1 MDVTERLSRVGPT
14 LEAIQRTTFWI
25 IRVDLV
31 MSGIRPLKV
40 RAAGNDMKVAELSG
54 GNQKVVIAN
63 LCRRIPI

>member
-1 MDVTERLSRVGPT
+1 
-14 LEAIQRTTFWI
+14 
-25 IRVDLV
+25 

-54 GNQKVVIAN
+54 GNQQKVVIAN